1 MLPVLSAVLS
11 HRLPTLK
18 LPYAKETERYI
29 DFVEEVLFDALISSA
44 CSDFIV
50 NAFAELDLK
59 LDKVHTQYTSNIW
72 MAHCNLK

>member
-1 MLPVLSAVLS
+1 MLLF

-18 LPYAKETERYI
+18 LPYAKETEGYI
-29 DFVEEVLFDALISSA
+29 DFVEEVLFDALTSSA

-59 LDKVHTQYTSNIW
+59 LDGVYIQYTRDVWI
-72 MAHCNLK
+72 AYCKLE